1 MSGRFDGTSVLI
13 VGAASGLG
21 AATATLFAAAG
32 AWLTLVDLNAA
43 ALGALA
49 ADLARSGAVVE
60 QVAGDAADIATVERA
75 VACAMAAHGS
85 IDVLFN
91 NVGIDPLA
99 ATTVVNTTLAQW
111 DAIMSVNLRSAFM
124 FSRAVIPLMAARG
137 GGAIINTASVAGLK
151 PGAGEVAY
159 NVSKAGLVQLTR
171 SVALDHAREGIRC
184 NCICPGY
191 LESVMTD
198 RRAEMDE
205 AMLRD
210 RASRAAAAVPLGRQ
224 ASYAETARYVLFLAD
239 PAQSAYMTGAALT
252 IDGGLLLT

>member
-1 MSGRFDGTSVLI
+1 MSRRFAGTSVLI

-21 AATATLFAAAG
+21 AATAKLFAEAG
-32 AWLTLVDLNAA
+32 ARLTLVDLNAS
-43 ALGALA
+43 ALGVLS
-49 ADLARSGAVVE
+49 DSLARRGTLVE
-60 QVAGDAADIATVERA
+60 QVVGDAADAATVERA
-75 VACAMAAHGS
+75 VERATAAHGS
-85 IDVLFN
+85 IEVLFN

-111 DAIMSVNLRSAFM
+111 DAIMAVNLRSAFM
-124 FSRAVIPLMAARG
+124 FSRAVIPLMAACG

-151 PGAGEVAY
+151 PGAGEAAY
-159 NVSKAGLVQLTR
+159 NVSKAALVQLTR

-210 RASRAAAAVPLGRQ
+210 RASRAAAAVPLGRH
-224 ASYAETARYVLFLAD
+224 ASYDETARYVLFLAD
-239 PAQSAYMTGAALT
+239 PAQSAYMTGAALP
-252 IDGGLLLT
+252 IDGGLLLV